1 MLLSQLYEELNAA
14 PRWILAIDGNCC
26 AGKSKFAAQLAER
39 FSATVFHM
47 DDFFLR
53 PEQRT
58 AERLAAPGGNVDHER
73 FRAEVLLPLTR
84 GEDVQLRRLTAARS
98 VCSMRASFPSIRAS
112 SSRAAIPC
120 TRRCGSCTTGA
131 SCSRSIP
138 PCSGSGCLHGKAHPA
153 RSVSCR
159 SGCRSKPLI
168 FPRSNRRTA
177 PILCWIPP
185 IGQKQRHPAT
195 ERRHNAFIA
204 PYSPPPAGCFCFP
217 QKKPPQR
224 KCAGAGRS
232 IDSVCAINTPCGQH
246 SSCAGSR
253 APCGNRASQG
263 RSHRAP

>member
-26 AGKSKFAAQLAER
+26 AGKSTFAAQLAER

-47 DDFFLR
+47 DDFSFGRSSERRNGLQR
-53 PEQRT
+53 PAAMSTMNGSAQKSCCRSHAART
-58 AERLAAPGGNVDHER
+58 SGSGA
-73 FRAEVLLPLTR
+73 
-84 GEDVQLRRLTAARS
+84 LTAVRG

-138 PCSGSGCLHGKAHPA
+138 PCSGSGCLHGKAHPE

-159 SGCRSKPLI
+159 SGCRLKPHI
-168 FPRSNRRTA
+168 FPLSTRRTA

-204 PYSPPPAGCFCFP
+204 PYSPPLAGCFCFP
-217 QKKPPQR
+217 QKKTAPAQMR
-224 KCAGAGRS
+224 RGGTFHRFS
-232 IDSVCAINTPCGQH
+232 MRDQYTL
-246 SSCAGSR
+246 R
-253 APCGNRASQG
+253 AT
-263 RSHRAP
+263 